1 MPRLQY
7 EYFCQMQFTR
17 SIVFGDRLK
26 LVKTTLE
33 DRNFLPRLEMQVIVN
48 GEKHHEVQEERSGR
62 QEMPDVMVVIKVE
75 QLTLEEERR
84 GISNDYNEVMFEW
97 YRGITVKKAYKPL
110 Y

>member
-26 LVKTTLE
+26 LVIVKTTLE

-48 GEKHHEVQEERSGR
+48 GEKHHEVQEERGGR

-75 QLTLEEERR
+75 QLTLEGERC
-84 GISNDYNEVMFEW
+84 GISHV
-97 YRGITVKKAYKPL
+97 
-110 Y
+110 